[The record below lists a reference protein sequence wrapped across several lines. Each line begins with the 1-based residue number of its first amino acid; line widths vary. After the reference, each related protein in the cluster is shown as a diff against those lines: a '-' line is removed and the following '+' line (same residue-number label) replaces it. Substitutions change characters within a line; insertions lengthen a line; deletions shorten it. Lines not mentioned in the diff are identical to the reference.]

1 MSGMHPDT
9 ERVMVRALDFLL
21 VCIEDN
27 GAESAPSLE
36 SLVQRFWAE
45 ADSRL
50 TAAIVHMRW
59 RIHCAQDG
67 AVERSMLEQLT
78 QRRATV
84 HAQLVML
91 GFNV

>member
-9 ERVMVRALDFLL
+9 ERVMVRALDFFL
-21 VCIEDN
+21 VCIEEN

-36 SLVQRFWAE
+36 SLVQRFWE
-45 ADSRL
+45 ETSSKL

-59 RIHCAQDG
+59 RIHCTENGEQ
-67 AVERSMLEQLT
+67 ERAMLEELT
-78 QRRATV
+78 LRRATV